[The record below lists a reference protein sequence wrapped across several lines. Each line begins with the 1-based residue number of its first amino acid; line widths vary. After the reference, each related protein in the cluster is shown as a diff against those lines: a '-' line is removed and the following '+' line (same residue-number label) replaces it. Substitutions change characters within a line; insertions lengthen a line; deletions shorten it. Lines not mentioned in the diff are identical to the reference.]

1 MPVIVGVALGGALG
15 SSARYGL
22 DRLIER
28 RSAAVFPLSTFTVNV
43 TGCFLIGLVSAA
55 LVERHYLPAWL
66 RIGLVVGVV
75 GGYTTFSTFAQEALD
90 LNDIHQESPSPTSS
104 RAWASAWPRFT
115 PVRLSGERSKRGAR
129 RSRRRLAPRRPTG
142 ARFA

>member
-28 RSAAVFPLSTFTVNV
+28 SSSAVFPWSTFTINA
-43 TGCFLIGLVSAA
+43 TGCFLIGVISAA
-55 LVERHYLPAWL
+55 LVDRHHLPAWL
-66 RIGLVVGVV
+66 RVGLVVGVV

-90 LNDIHQESPSPTSS
+90 LGEIHHVLV
-104 RAWASAWPRFT
+104 AAAYVLASVAVGITAAYAGGVVGRQF
-115 PVRLSGERSKRGAR
+115 
-129 RSRRRLAPRRPTG
+129 
-142 ARFA
+142 

>member
-28 RSAAVFPLSTFTVNV
+28 SSSAVFPLSTFTINAS
-43 TGCFLIGLVSAA
+43 GCFLIGVISAA
-55 LVERHYLPAWL
+55 LVDRHHLPAWI

-90 LNDIHQESPSPTSS
+90 LGEIHPVLV
-104 RAWASAWPRFT
+104 AAAYVVASVAVGITAAYAGGVLGRQF
-115 PVRLSGERSKRGAR
+115 
-129 RSRRRLAPRRPTG
+129 
-142 ARFA
+142 